1 MLKKLAVFVAALA
14 CTASLQAQT
23 FPSRPVRIMVGSA
36 AGGGTDIVSRLLAAK
51 LQEFWGQP
59 VVVENRTG
67 ASASIA
73 ADFVAKSPPDGH
85 TVLMA
90 VPNSHTIG
98 PHLFKVPYDPLR
110 DFTPITLAV
119 QVPHVL
125 VVSASSPVNS
135 MKELVDLARANPGKL
150 NFSSSGIGATQH
162 LAGELFNFVA
172 GVKVVH
178 IPYKGS
184 AAAMGDLIAGA
195 VSMSFDT
202 TASSIGQIRGG
213 KLKALAVTSPRRA
226 AALSNVPTTAE
237 AGFPGVEMVTWYGL
251 FGPPNLP
258 KGLTD
263 KWHQDV
269 VRALALPDVQER
281 VAGLAGETGGNRPE
295 EFAAYVREQHAR
307 MGKLVKDADLKAE

>member
-14 CTASLQAQT
+14 CTASLHAQT
-23 FPSRPVRIMVGSA
+23 FPSRPVRLMVGSA

-73 ADFVAKSPPDGH
+73 ADFVAKSHPDGYN
-85 TVLMA
+85 VVMA

-125 VVSASSPVNS
+125 VVSANSPVNS
-135 MKELVDLARANPGKL
+135 MKELVDLAKASPGKL

-162 LAGELFNFVA
+162 LAGELFNLVA

-226 AALSNVPTTAE
+226 AALSSVPTTAE

-258 KGLTD
+258 KALTD

-281 VAGLAGETGGNRPE
+281 VAGLAGETGGSRPE
-295 EFAAYVREQHAR
+295 EFAAYIREQHAK